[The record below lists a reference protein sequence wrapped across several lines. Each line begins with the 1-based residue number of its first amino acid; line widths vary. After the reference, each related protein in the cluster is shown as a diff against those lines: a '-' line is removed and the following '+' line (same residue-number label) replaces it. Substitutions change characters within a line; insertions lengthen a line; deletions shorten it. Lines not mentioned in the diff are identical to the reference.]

1 MAMDLAGFS
10 IPHAHT
16 KTHAYE
22 MHNKML
28 HISLRILSEE
38 KNDVGLYG
46 IPYVEIL
53 RRAIVPTH
61 YSTRYYLEY
70 EIIYEH

>member
-1 MAMDLAGFS
+1 
-10 IPHAHT
+10 
-16 KTHAYE
+16 